1 MFVTERVT
9 CELQQLYNNDL
20 CYLENVMLQIVLRNI
35 FFDNRAIMKEGKT
48 GLITSVSCYTA
59 TVLIIH

>member
-20 CYLENVMLQIVLRNI
+20 CYLENVMLQRLLRSI
-35 FFDNRAIMKEGKT
+35 FFDNRALMKEGKT